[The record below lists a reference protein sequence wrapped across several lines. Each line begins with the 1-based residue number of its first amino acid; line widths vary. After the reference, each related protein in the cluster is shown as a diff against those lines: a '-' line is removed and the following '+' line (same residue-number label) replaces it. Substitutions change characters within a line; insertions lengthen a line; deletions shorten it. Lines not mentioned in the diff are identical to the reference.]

1 MTICG
6 EWFTATGVGENLG
19 YIGDK
24 KKEALADKLRT
35 AFAQW
40 YSNGHTDESDLSWN
54 GTVSP
59 I

>member
-35 AFAQW
+35 AAVCKATKGN
-40 YSNGHTDESDLSWN
+40 SRRKELG
-54 GTVSP
+54 
-59 I
+59 